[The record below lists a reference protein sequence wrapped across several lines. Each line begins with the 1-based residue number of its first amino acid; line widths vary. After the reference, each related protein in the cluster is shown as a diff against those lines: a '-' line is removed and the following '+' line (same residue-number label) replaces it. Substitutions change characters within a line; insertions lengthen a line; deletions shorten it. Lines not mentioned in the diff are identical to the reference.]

1 MSQTTTDSTYQSSLA
16 ADLAAIPLLS
26 SAAVRDILAC
36 KWDVFYALARYAA
49 RVEAELQERLREGKE

>member
-1 MSQTTTDSTYQSSLA
+1 MPQTPMNDTHQSSLA

-36 KWDVFYALARYAA
+36 PWDVFYALTRYVNQ
-49 RVEAELQERLREGKE
+49 VEIAFQERLCEKGK

>member
-1 MSQTTTDSTYQSSLA
+1 MPQTTTDDTYQSSLA

-36 KWDVFYALARYAA
+36 PWDVFYALMRHTARIEAA
-49 RVEAELQERLREGKE
+49 LQEWLRHSEE

>member
-1 MSQTTTDSTYQSSLA
+1 MPQTPTNDAYQLSLA

-36 KWDVFYALARYAA
+36 PWDVFHALMRHAQ
-49 RVEAELQERLREGKE
+49 RVEDALRERLHKEK